1 MGLKT
6 RMPKLILSLTLIV
19 LGLYIG
25 NYIDKS
31 LFSQIH
37 QWALTSFIMLI
48 YIIVSVLVV
57 SKYLQIFSN
66 YEKKTSIFSI
76 APGAL
81 GPLMILVK
89 MKNQI

>member
-6 RMPKLILSLTLIV
+6 KMPKLILSLTLIV

-48 YIIVSVLVV
+48 YIIVSVLIV
-57 SKYLQIFSN
+57 SKYLQIFSK
-66 YEKKTSIFSI
+66 YEKKLQFFLLHQ
-76 APGAL
+76 AH
-81 GPLMILVK
+81 
-89 MKNQI
+89 